1 MTGNQGS
8 VRRGR
13 RWHVT
18 WVVAALLIA
27 LLAAPLAT
35 AAPEVQTTTTLRIG
49 YLGPSDSP
57 TANGAK
63 LAIDQINGIGGVA
76 GPDVTY
82 QLELVTLDAYPS
94 VATLPDAVDQLIA
107 GGATVLLGP
116 DTNALITPDT
126 IQVLVDTGLPTLT
139 AATGDALTEIDTSNH
154 IFRIRAP
161 ERIYS
166 YAMAD
171 YLTSDLG
178 ISQIVV
184 VQTDAEFTEAASEFE
199 SILANKGFSLTG
211 KVVMPGGNQL
221 PNEITR
227 IVGLNPQAVMMWG
240 GAGEAAQV
248 LAGLRDAGWTG
259 TFAYRN
265 AAEAARQGAI
275 PRARVEGVLGVD
287 SWTYGA
293 DTEATHIFLREYVVA
308 YGEVP
313 TSLSVAAYDAIWFLR
328 AALRVQGGQPAA
340 LRQGLEESGPLTLVQ
355 GTFHPTD
362 FGNGDLAR
370 LAQVYVLGKYG
381 APEVVAIY
389 DDVTRLTPSG
399 APIPPTPTPTIP
411 AQPTQPPQPTA
422 TLEGVWIQVKVNTL
436 NVRSAPSLEAPQ
448 VAQIKLGDRFRVLGT
463 LADRSWYVIDFSGT
477 QAWVKAEFV
486 DILGDINTVP
496 IVAPP
501 VTPTP
506 AATPTITPPPFP
518 DIVVDTV
525 VLTPAQPV
533 IGQPFIAT
541 VTVRNAGGVATG
553 SFAVA
558 ATWEPGSVYTATQ
571 VQGLAAGQ
579 AVQVQLSGTLSGSPG
594 VYQTAVVS
602 DLNKEVAEINEDNN
616 NYTVTYQVNQ

>member
-1 MTGNQGS
+1 M
-8 VRRGR
+8 
-13 RWHVT
+13 T
-18 WVVAALLIA
+18 WVVAALLAA
-27 LLAAPLAT
+27 LLVAPLAA
-35 AAPEVQTTTTLRIG
+35 AAPGAQTVTTLRIG
-49 YLGPSDSP
+49 YLGPEDSP

-63 LAIDQINGIGGVA
+63 LAIDQINGMGGVA
-76 GPDVTY
+76 GPDATY
-82 QLELVTLDAYPS
+82 QLELVTLDAFPS

-107 GGATVLLGP
+107 GGASVLLGP

-126 IQVLVDTGLPTLT
+126 IQLLVDTGLPILT
-139 AATGDALTEIDTSNH
+139 GATGDALTEIDVANH

-166 YAMAD
+166 YAVAD
-171 YLTSDLG
+171 YLTADLG
-178 ISQIVV
+178 IAQIVA
-184 VQTDAEFTEAASEFE
+184 VQTEAEFTEAASGFE
-199 SILANKGFSLTG
+199 SILANKGVTLLG
-211 KVVMPGGNQL
+211 KVVMPGGDQL

-248 LAGLRDAGWTG
+248 LTGLRDAGWAG

-265 AAEAARQGAI
+265 AAEAARQGVL

-293 DTEATHIFLREYVVA
+293 DTEAAHIFLREYVVA

-313 TSLSVAAYDAIWFLR
+313 TPLSVAAYDAMWFLR
-328 AALRVQGGQPAA
+328 AALRAQGGRPAA
-340 LRQGLEESGPLTLVQ
+340 LRQGLESGGPLTLVQ
-355 GTFHPTD
+355 GTLHPTD

-370 LAQVYVLGKYG
+370 IAQVYVLGKYG
-381 APEVVAIY
+381 APAVVAIY
-389 DDVTRLTPSG
+389 DDVRRLTPG
-399 APIPPTPTPTIP
+399 GTPVEPTAVPTTPP
-411 AQPTQPPQPTA
+411 QPTVPAQPTA

-436 NVRSAPSLEAPQ
+436 NVRSQPSLDAPQ
-448 VAQIKLGDRFRVLGT
+448 VAQIKLGDRFRVLGV
-463 LADRSWYVIDFSGT
+463 LADRSWYLIDFSGA

-486 DILGDINTVP
+486 DVLGDINLAP

-506 AATPTITPPPFP
+506 AIPPTATAPPFP
-518 DIVVDTV
+518 DITIESV
-525 VLTPAQPV
+525 VLAPEQPV
-533 IGQPFIAT
+533 IGQPFVAT
-541 VTVRNAGGVATG
+541 ITVRNIGGVATG

-558 ATWEPGSVYTATQ
+558 ATWEPGSAYTSAP

-602 DLNKEVAEINEDNN
+602 DLNKEVQEINEDNN
-616 NYTVTYQVNQ
+616 NFTVTYQVNQ